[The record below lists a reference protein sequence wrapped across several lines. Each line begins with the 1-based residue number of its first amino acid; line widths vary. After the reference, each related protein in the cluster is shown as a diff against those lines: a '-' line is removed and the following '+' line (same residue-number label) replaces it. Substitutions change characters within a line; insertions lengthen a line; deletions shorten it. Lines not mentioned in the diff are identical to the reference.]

1 MTQET
6 PMIRRLLRPS
16 PVALAAAALLSA
28 PALAAP
34 GENSPYRTDA
44 QHSHVEDAT
53 SQGIAQVNMI
63 TCFMSSMR
71 PDALVNQGNY
81 VALVDKKK
89 CDPNSRSDT
98 SNATSDNAGS
108 NAASYMNSIVDW
120 TRASNAD
127 PMRVKV
133 WIDQAEKD
141 FAATIFVNI
150 SATEAPTAAN
160 PYGVFR
166 LDYCGRATGVG
177 GCLMNGFLEGSTN
190 GISYYERELHDGGNT
205 TALKLIA
212 ASTDNGAGALQL
224 SQQGQQMGYRFAY
237 DASLFRRSDGGSD
250 QCFSRLA
257 DDPDT
262 GMSVWRY
269 GLYDAASG
277 ERVTLRSGFPIE
289 YTAGDGK
296 TYNGQIGYYGLSLP
310 PDAASR
316 LVSGATVQRVEY
328 VPDQAP
334 TKTPYTLVKADGRLM
349 KYTKKTR
356 TLASA
361 DKLKFNTW
369 VSDATGL
376 FDGAL
381 SNHQYEMYWDD
392 AAGAFKATGTM
403 ECGDNGCQTRDLDS
417 EKTVAPAYFVPQ
429 GGARGWSQALGGEV
443 FIPLAGLSGPVD
455 SAHVDVIYRVQ
466 DLVYPAQMPSAL
478 YCLRECP
485 TAASMQA
492 YFAGGSTTS
501 SPFVDSTFNRWQPT
515 GADGVVS
522 YSSDAVNA
530 LLRDAANAPL
540 TFNDSA
546 ALQARPQYRWGVRT
560 GRLFASL
567 ADAQCVDNPSLY
579 CDNRVDQLDVYYQ
592 WETGPNQ
599 WNQFAAVK
607 DGAGNIV
614 SFDAPLQVTYSVPA
628 GAQYGAYAGKSIVL
642 QYGGFGDLWGIPGKC
657 VSRLTNEPVSCETQ
671 DARYVPAF
679 VIPYDEV
686 AGRLSNGSKSYLA
699 KWLDREIRFAKKDV
713 AVCAAAGVT
722 LPSALTLPDASGLA
736 NPSDPASSIYI
747 GDKPVLVSAPR
758 VIDGDVKY

>member
-1 MTQET
+1 
-6 PMIRRLLRPS
+6 MIRRLFRPS
-16 PVALAAAALLSA
+16 PVALAAAALLST
-28 PALAAP
+28 PVFAAP
-34 GENSPYRTDA
+34 GESSPYRADA

-71 PDALVNQGNY
+71 PDALVNEGRY

-89 CDPNSRSDT
+89 CDPNARSDT
-98 SNATSDNAGS
+98 SNASSDNAGS
-108 NAASYMNSIVDW
+108 NAASYMNSIVES

-133 WIDQAEKD
+133 WIDEAEQD

-150 SATEAPTAAN
+150 SASEAPTTAN

-166 LDYCGRATGVG
+166 LDYCGRADGSSQ
-177 GCLMNGFLEGSTN
+177 CLMNGFLDGSTN
-190 GISYYERELHDGGNT
+190 GISYYEREMHGGGAGNT

-212 ASTDNGAGALQL
+212 ASTDNGAGALQID
-224 SQQGQQMGYRFAY
+224 QQGQQLGYRFAY
-237 DASLFRRSDGGSD
+237 DANLFRRSDGNAD

-289 YTAGDGK
+289 FAAPDGK
-296 TYNGQIGYYGLSLP
+296 TYNGQIGYYGLWLP
-310 PDAASR
+310 PDAAPQV
-316 LVSGATVQRVEY
+316 VSGTTVQRVEY
-328 VPDQAP
+328 QPDQPP

-361 DKLKFNTW
+361 DQLRFNTW
-369 VSDATGL
+369 VGDATG
-376 FDGAL
+376 FFAGAAG
-381 SNHQYEMYWDD
+381 NRQYEMYWDE

-403 ECGDNGCQTRDLDS
+403 ECNDSGCQTRALDA
-417 EKTVAPAYFVPQ
+417 EQAVAAAYFAPQ
-429 GGARGWSQALGGEV
+429 GGVRGWSQSLGGEV
-443 FIPLAGLSGPVD
+443 FIPLAATVGPVD
-455 SAHVDVIYRVQ
+455 SAHVEVIYRVQ
-466 DLVYPAQMPSAL
+466 DLVYPAQMPATL

-492 YFAGGSTTS
+492 YFGNGSTS
-501 SPFVDSTFNRWQPT
+501 ASPFVDSTFNRWQPT
-515 GADGVVS
+515 GADGVVA
-522 YSSDAVNA
+522 YTSDASAA
-530 LLRDAANAPL
+530 LLRDGTAAAL
-540 TFNDSA
+540 TFTDTA
-546 ALQARPQYRWGVRT
+546 ALQGRPQYRWGVRT
-560 GRLFASL
+560 GRLFTTL
-567 ADAQCVDNPSLY
+567 ADAQCADNPGLY

-607 DGAGNIV
+607 DGAGSIV
-614 SFDAPLQVTYSVPA
+614 SFDAPLQVTYNVPQ
-628 GAQYGAYAGKSIVL
+628 GARYGAYAGKAIVL
-642 QYGGFGDLWGIPGKC
+642 QYGGFGDLWGIPGEC
-657 VSRLTNEPVSCETQ
+657 VSRLTNEHVACETP

-686 AGRLSNGSKSYLA
+686 AGRVSNGGTNYLV

-713 AVCAAAGVT
+713 AVCASAGVT
-722 LPSALTLPDASGLA
+722 LPSALALPDASGLA
-736 NPSDPASSIYI
+736 NPSDPASPVYI
-747 GDKPVLVSAPR
+747 GDKPVLSSAPR
-758 VIDGDVKY
+758 VIDGDVKF